1 MKKNINLMPRKWQ
14 VATATLF
21 LALFPG
27 FFFYH
32 TLLGMGYI
40 SPVLGGFF
48 GPVSV
53 IAFPV
58 MIYIYINNILKY
70 KSKLSAID
78 IVFLLLMAFS
88 VIVSVVNFADGRLA
102 LGDTKM
108 LIWSLF
114 GVLFNFIMYILSRSV
129 PIDSTKF
136 RKCIYFSLFGMFLI
150 AVLNV
155 GDTGTFYLQEDSPYK
170 EVVATYQGFARSIAV
185 IALVAIALVDGLLIF
200 AISVFIGVLTL
211 FFNGARTELVCFI
224 FSTIILAFTRY
235 GILKILFLSAGFMLS
250 ITLAV
255 YGLSAEK
262 YEKFVGN
269 NRNLQLFDL
278 DNATSAQERN
288 YLHEFAIRTIWE
300 NPILGDYASYLN
312 IEGTSDIGSVA
323 HNILSAWVNLG
334 ILGFIGYISI
344 TLLIVF
350 SIIKN
355 WKKVRAGDIEWNLV
369 VAFSSFSIV
378 AMIFGKD
385 YTYMIFGLAVGF
397 CARAIS
403 SKNYR
408 PWSIY
413 K

>member
-1 MKKNINLMPRKWQ
+1 
-14 VATATLF
+14 
-21 LALFPG
+21 
-27 FFFYH
+27 
-32 TLLGMGYI
+32 MGYI
-40 SPVLGGFF
+40 SPILGGFF
-48 GPVSV
+48 GPMSV
-53 IAFPV
+53 VAFPII
-58 MIYIYINNILKY
+58 IYIYINCILKY

-88 VIVSVVNFADGRLA
+88 VAVSVVNFADGRLA
-102 LGDTKM
+102 FGDTKM
-108 LIWSLF
+108 LIWSLS
-114 GVLFNFIMYILSRSV
+114 GVLFNITMYIVSRSV
-129 PIDSTKF
+129 PFESIKF
-136 RKCIYFSLFGMFLI
+136 RKCIYFSLFGMFFVAL
-150 AVLNV
+150 LNV
-155 GDTGTFYLQEDSPYK
+155 GDTGIFYLQEDSPYK

-211 FFNGARTELVCFI
+211 FLNGARTELVCFI
-224 FSTIILAFTRY
+224 FSAIILTFTRY
-235 GILKILFLSAGFMLS
+235 GILKILFLSAGFVLS

-255 YGLSAEK
+255 YSLSAEK

-269 NRNLQLFDL
+269 NRNLQLINL
-278 DNATSAQERN
+278 DNATSAQERK

-312 IEGTSDIGSVA
+312 IEGASDIGSVA

-344 TLLIVF
+344 ILLILL

-355 WKKVRAGDIEWNLV
+355 WKKVRAGNVEWNLV
-369 VAFSSFSIV
+369 IAFSSFSIV

-403 SKNYR
+403 NENHR
-408 PWSIY
+408 L
-413 K
+413 